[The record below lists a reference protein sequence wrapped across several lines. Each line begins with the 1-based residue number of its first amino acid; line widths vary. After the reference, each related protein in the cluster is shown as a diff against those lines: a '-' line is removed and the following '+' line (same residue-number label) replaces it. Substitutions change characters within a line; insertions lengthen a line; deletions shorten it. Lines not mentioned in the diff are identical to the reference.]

1 MDKRKAY
8 VERRRQGPFYK
19 FSMSGTVLLHIQYLA
34 VSKRGKKTNKK
45 KKLLSATGGCV
56 RSLRE
61 EMDNHEL
68 EIERA
73 RLISL
78 AMEFG
83 FDEGSAMKCLDRL
96 VNLYGWGSSLLISL
110 CTFHFILIF

>member
-1 MDKRKAY
+1 MDKRKVY
-8 VERRRQGPFYK
+8 VERRRRGPFYK

-34 VSKRGKKTNKK
+34 VSKRGKKNKK

-110 CTFHFILIF
+110 CTFHIILIF

>member
-1 MDKRKAY
+1 M
-8 VERRRQGPFYK
+8 
-19 FSMSGTVLLHIQYLA
+19 
-34 VSKRGKKTNKK
+34 
-45 KKLLSATGGCV
+45 

-110 CTFHFILIF
+110 CTFHIILIF